1 MKSES
6 FDDSTDTF
14 GRHLRDLRISVTD
27 RCNFRCPYCMPSEV
41 YGERYE
47 FLPKT
52 EILSFE
58 EIVRFARLFTRL
70 GVRKIRLTGGEPLLR
85 VDLPQLIESLAALDG
100 IEDIALTTNGYLLAD
115 QAQSLKDAGLS
126 RITVS
131 FDSIDENVYKTMNG
145 RDFGTERV
153 LSGISAAQEVGLAPI
168 KINSVVQKG
177 VNDHTM
183 VELASH
189 FKGTGHIVRFI
200 EFMDVGTVN
209 AWDASNVVSASK
221 IAQAINN
228 KFPITRAEPSYPGE
242 VATRWLYND
251 GSGEIGIISS
261 VSEPFCGDCTRARLS
276 TDGQLVTCLFAA
288 GGKDLKSPLRSGAS
302 DTELLELITGIWT
315 SRRDRYS
322 ELRAFEAGQHIPTQE
337 KDVQAPRVTGA
348 PMPKGIK
355 KLRDKKAKIEMYQIG
370 G

>member
-1 MKSES
+1 MTL
-6 FDDSTDTF
+6 DRVDGPPDVF

-27 RCNFRCPYCMPSEV
+27 RCNFRCPYCMPAEI

-47 FLPKT
+47 FLPKP
-52 EILSFE
+52 EILTFE
-58 EIVRFARLFTRL
+58 EIIRLARLFTQI

-85 VDLPQLIESLAALDG
+85 MGLPGLIENLIALDG

-115 QAQSLKDAGLS
+115 QAETLKKAGLS
-126 RITVS
+126 RVTVS
-131 FDSIDENVYKTMNG
+131 FDTTDEDVYKSMNG

-153 LSGISAAQEVGLAPI
+153 LAGIAAAEEVGLNPI
-168 KINSVVQKG
+168 KINAVVQKG
-177 VNDHTM
+177 VNDHTI
-183 VELASH
+183 VDLARH

-209 AWDASNVVSASK
+209 SWDADAVVTASE
-221 IAQAINN
+221 IAKAINAE
-228 KFPITRAEPSYPGE
+228 FPITRSAPGYPGE
-242 VATRWLYND
+242 VATRWSYDD

-288 GGKDLKSPLRSGAS
+288 GGKDLKGPLRAGAS
-302 DTELLELITGIWT
+302 DAEMLEMMTGIWST
-315 SRRDRYS
+315 RKDRYS
-322 ELRAFEAGQHIPTQE
+322 ELRAFQAGQDPTIV
-337 KDVQAPRVTGA
+337 DGAASTRTTGA
-348 PMPKGIK
+348 PVPEGIRKIRRKKG
-355 KLRDKKAKIEMYQIG
+355 KIEMYQIG

>member
-1 MKSES
+1 
-6 FDDSTDTF
+6 
-14 GRHLRDLRISVTD
+14 
-27 RCNFRCPYCMPSEV
+27 MPSEV
-41 YGERYE
+41 FGERYE
-47 FLPKT
+47 FLPKP
-52 EILSFE
+52 EILTFE

-85 VDLPQLIESLAALDG
+85 VDLPQLIEGLVALDG

-115 QAQSLKDAGLS
+115 QAETLKKSGLS

-131 FDSIDENVYKTMNG
+131 FDSVDEEVYRSMNG

-153 LSGISAAQEVGLAPI
+153 LAGIAAAERAGLDPI
-168 KINSVVQKG
+168 KINAVVQKG
-177 VNDHTM
+177 VNNHTI
-183 VELASH
+183 VELARH

-209 AWDASNVVSASK
+209 SWDADTVVTADQ
-221 IAQAINN
+221 IAGAINSE
-228 KFPITRAEPSYPGE
+228 FPITRATPGYPGE
-242 VATRWLYND
+242 VATRWTYDD

-288 GGKDLKSPLRSGAS
+288 GGKDLKGPMRSGAT
-302 DTELLELITGIWT
+302 DAELLELMRGIWS

-322 ELRAFEAGQHIPTQE
+322 ELRAFQAGRDPSSRE
-337 KDVQAPRVTGA
+337 DGAPRTRTTGA
-348 PMPKGIK
+348 PIPESMRKIGRNKG
-355 KLRDKKAKIEMYQIG
+355 KIEMYQIG